1 MNRGSSVRPFLLAGA
16 IMLGPAPLA
25 ALQAPALDT
34 DRWNRAALEWVGLLS
49 DGDFEAAAARVD
61 PAVPAGTFSADALS
75 QLWGQ
80 VGGQVG
86 DLVSL
91 EPGVVTEQGEYHLVD
106 MPGAFENQPLTVRV
120 VLTDS
125 LLVSGFFL
133 LPPEPP
139 SYDPPAYV
147 DTSAFEEMELVV
159 GEDPWTL
166 PAVLSAPAGDGPFP
180 GVVLVHGSGPNDM
193 DETIGG
199 NRPFRDLAWGL
210 ASEGIAVL
218 RYDKRTRAHAA
229 RLPAEI
235 GLDEEVVDDAVAA
248 LETLRAQARID
259 AGRTFVLGHSLGGLL
274 APGIARRDGAVAGV
288 IVLAGPARPFS
299 TVLVEQLEYLRGLET
314 DPASRQSLDSLI
326 AAAHR
331 VGTAGLDDTDT
342 LLGVPASYW
351 RELQAVDPVT
361 TARGLDIPMLILQG
375 GRDYQV
381 TEADLEAWRA
391 GLGDRSDVDLKLY
404 PELNHLF
411 APGEG
416 MATPAEYTGE
426 ARHVAPA
433 VVADIAAWIREVR
446 GTAP

>member
-1 MNRGSSVRPFLLAGA
+1 MNRGSSFRPLLLAGA
-16 IMLGPAPLA
+16 MMLGPVPLT
-25 ALQAPALDT
+25 ALQAPSLDA
-34 DRWNRAALEWVGLLS
+34 DRWNRAALEWVGLLR

-61 PAVPAGTFSADALS
+61 PAVPADSFSADALGR
-75 QLWGQ
+75 LWGQ
-80 VGGQVG
+80 IGGQVG

-91 EPGVVTEQGEYHLVD
+91 EPGVVTEEGEYHVVD
-106 MPGAFENQPLTVRV
+106 MPGRFENQALTVRV

-133 LPPEPP
+133 RPPDPP
-139 SYDPPAYV
+139 AYDPPAYV
-147 DTSAFEEMELVV
+147 ETSAFEEVELVV
-159 GEDPWTL
+159 GDDPWTL
-166 PAVLSAPAGDGPFP
+166 PAVLSVPQGDGPFP
-180 GVVLVHGSGPNDM
+180 GLVLVHGSGPNDM

-210 ASEGIAVL
+210 ASAGIAVL

-229 RLPAEI
+229 SLPAEI

-248 LETLRAQARID
+248 LQTLRARAPID
-259 AGRTFVLGHSLGGLL
+259 AGRTFVLGHSLGGLM
-274 APGIARRDGAVAGV
+274 APGIAQRDGAVAGV
-288 IVLAGPARPFS
+288 IVLAGPARPFA
-299 TVLVEQLEYLRGLET
+299 TVLVEQLEYLRSLDA

-326 AAAHR
+326 AMAHR
-331 VGTAGLDDTDT
+331 VGTGDLGATDT

-361 TARGLDIPMLILQG
+361 TARGLEVPMLILQG

-381 TEADLEAWRA
+381 TEADLEAWRS
-391 GLGDRSDVDLKLY
+391 GLGDRPDVDLKLY
-404 PELNHLF
+404 PGLNHLF

-416 MATPAEYTGE
+416 TATPAEYTGD
-426 ARHVAPA
+426 ARHVDPA

>member
-1 MNRGSSVRPFLLAGA
+1 
-16 IMLGPAPLA
+16 MLGPVPLT
-25 ALQAPALDT
+25 ALQAPSFDT
-34 DRWNRAALEWVGLLS
+34 DRWNRAALDWVGLLR

-61 PAVPAGTFSADALS
+61 PAVPAGSFSADALS
-75 QLWGQ
+75 RLWGQ
-80 VGGQVG
+80 VGVQVG

-91 EPGVVTEQGEYHLVD
+91 EPGLVSEQGEYHAVD
-106 MPGAFENQPLTVRV
+106 MPGRFENQALTVRV

-133 LPPEPP
+133 LPPDPP
-139 SYDPPAYV
+139 AYDPPAYV
-147 DTSAFEEMELVV
+147 DTNAFEEVELVV

-166 PAVLSAPAGDGPFP
+166 PAILSVPAGDGPFA

-210 ASEGIAVL
+210 ASAGVAVL

-248 LETLRAQARID
+248 LETLRVQARID

-274 APGIARRDGAVAGV
+274 APEIARRDGSVAGV

-299 TVLVEQLEYLRGLET
+299 TVLVEQLEYLRSLET

-326 AAAHR
+326 ATAHR
-331 VGTAGLDDTDT
+331 VGTSELGATDT

-351 RELQAVDPVT
+351 SELQAVDPVT

-391 GLGDRSDVDLKLY
+391 GLGDRPDVDLELY
-404 PELNHLF
+404 PDLNHLF

-416 MATPAEYTGE
+416 RATPAEYTGE
-426 ARHVAPA
+426 ARHVDPA
-433 VVADIAAWIREVR
+433 VVADIAAWIQGVR